1 MTATKARPAS
11 LASVRT
17 LPRSW
22 HGRER
27 RRRVLSAAGRE
38 GWQITAARPRLKAS
52 ATVYRRR
59 FLEQS
64 RSGGMADAT
73 DSKSVAR
80 KGVWVQVPPPAVEA
94 SDSRFGLTWGS
105 VLFSSE
111 VSIKTS
117 ICWPTKSG
125 GRSRGSQV

>member
-1 MTATKARPAS
+1 MTARSPRPGY

-17 LPRSW
+17 LPRSC
-22 HGRER
+22 HHRER
-27 RRRVLSAAGRE
+27 RWRVLSDADGQ
-38 GWQITAARPRLKAS
+38 GWQITAARPRLNGS
-52 ATVYRRR
+52 ATVVRRR
-59 FLEQS
+59 FLEES

-94 SDSRFGLTWGS
+94 SDSRFGLTWVS